1 MEEELHKHTV
11 SEPAYPGG
19 KPEAKV
25 NDEEEDAAASQHVKR
40 RKKHAARSLD
50 EMSSPA
56 KKRNEVAPRSPLRSP
71 SKTQNEPTYMNLRSL
86 QPPTPKGPYLNDVRK
101 SFGFFVP
108 SPLSAFGN

>member
-56 KKRNEVAPRSPLRSP
+56 KMRNEVAPRQACK
-71 SKTQNEPTYMNLRSL
+71 SKGCT
-86 QPPTPKGPYLNDVRK
+86 G
-101 SFGFFVP
+101 
-108 SPLSAFGN
+108 